1 MRTILLL
8 LVCLPSF
15 SAGKSYTHTA
25 HWTGVRKFVKSP
37 SNQDAVDC
45 EYDLSG
51 NKFWREFLLA
61 NVSNCP
67 GTVEVD

>member
-1 MRTILLL
+1 MKTILLF
-8 LVCLPSF
+8 LVCIPSLA
-15 SAGKSYTHTA
+15 AGNAFGYTA

-37 SNQDAVDC
+37 SNQDAIDC

-61 NVSNCP
+61 DVSNCP
-67 GTVEVD
+67 ATVEVE